1 MPKIEW
7 NESFSVGVA
16 EIDEQHRRWIELIN
30 KLHDAIMDKKIS
42 SETTDRILSEMVDY
56 TGFHFAF
63 EEDYMKKINYPDLKK
78 HHYQHEFFTKNLI
91 GKLEEERAGGLV
103 LSSEVMR
110 MMMNWLQDHIL
121 EEDRKYSP
129 E

>member
-1 MPKIEW
+1 
-7 NESFSVGVA
+7 
-16 EIDEQHRRWIELIN
+16 
-30 KLHDAIMDKKIS
+30 MDKKIS

-121 EEDRKYSP
+121 QEDMKYSP